1 MVVTNEIFYGF
12 VCHGHHFCF
21 MEDIDMINQKKRD
34 AIIKL
39 FKRVLIEDGINPVK
53 RDKLFKSGI
62 YLVDEAVNYLT
73 ANDSNTL
80 VSCYGNQYIDQI
92 NRSTLH
98 RSIKAVDIMDI
109 EELRLH
115 QALHYLSVFS
125 HQEDGSCFVSVP
137 VDKESTYLPNEY
149 VGLDKD
155 QDPIKFTII
164 YPITV
169 DELVE
174 KIKGLV
180 SGIALKQETIELL
193 MKIIPSYV
201 DRFSINDFKN
211 KEIKAYLID
220 AGYYTL
226 ATATDLIRYI
236 YYKKTGRTLFISTN
250 EMKEVFNAYRFT
262 YNSSEI
268 LASFIENYGIEEIA
282 KTFNRYRDFWILLK
296 KDSKDNAKII
306 NKASKLAKTLNVPC
320 KPLPLDNILSP
331 FIMDQDVTKE
341 LKKVTVF
348 KKISLYNYILN
359 ELTPSEYKLY
369 NIRNGKI
376 FVKESGE
383 RRYPSVAARRLVLIA
398 NSIREDL
405 KDKVD
410 GKKFL
415 LSKYVQ
421 YAVPTS
427 EKNFVGNIPMCS
439 KINATDNFSFGIH
452 WFNLPNNRVDLD
464 LHAESKRLHIG
475 WNCDLRNNEA
485 VHTGDVINAPLPNG
499 GAEAVYFKDQFVD
512 DTVVVTINNYTSE
525 DNVTTNL
532 FFNWFTDNKVLNK
545 DSILDINSDTL
556 YIKDFVIEDDEMM
569 LGIIRSDEVG
579 KKDFIF
585 YSSRLGDRIVS
596 KYDNVMDGIASAI
609 NSTIDN
615 RLMLEDL
622 IGMCGGLI
630 TNNPEEADYNLNE
643 TALTKD
649 SFNFLF

>member
-1 MVVTNEIFYGF
+1 MV
-12 VCHGHHFCF
+12 
-21 MEDIDMINQKKRD
+21 NQNKRN
-34 AIIKL
+34 AIICL

-62 YLVDEAVNYLT
+62 YLVDEAANYLT

-80 VSCYGNQYIDQI
+80 VTQYGNQYIDQI

-98 RSIKAVDIMDI
+98 RSVKAVDIMDLD
-109 EELRLH
+109 ELRLH
-115 QALHYLSVFS
+115 QVLHYLSVFS
-125 HQEDGSCFVSVP
+125 HQEDGSCFGNIP

-149 VGLDKD
+149 VGLDDD

-193 MKIIPSYV
+193 MEIIPSYAN
-201 DRFSINDFKN
+201 RFSIDDFKN

-220 AGYYTL
+220 AGYYTPSN
-226 ATATDLIRYI
+226 AIDLIRYI
-236 YYKKTGRTLFISTN
+236 YYKKTGSTLLISSKYN
-250 EMKEVFNAYRFT
+250 KQDFNVNNYH
-262 YNSSEI
+262 YNSSEL
-268 LASFIENYGIEEIA
+268 LASFAENYGVETIA
-282 KTFNRYRDFWILLK
+282 RTFNRYRDFWIMLK
-296 KDSKDNAKII
+296 KDSKANAKII

-320 KPLPLDNILSP
+320 KQLPLDNIASP
-331 FIMDQDVTKE
+331 FVLDKDVIKE

-348 KKISLYNYILN
+348 KKISLYNYLLN

-376 FVKESGE
+376 FIKKSKETK
-383 RRYPSVAARRLVLIA
+383 YPSVIARRLVLIA

-405 KDKVD
+405 KDKVE

-427 EKNFVGNIPMCS
+427 EKNFIGNIPMCS
-439 KINATDNFSFGIH
+439 KISATDNFSFGIH

-464 LHAESKRLHIG
+464 LHVESKNIHVG
-475 WNCDLRNNEA
+475 WNCDLRNSA
-485 VHTGDVINAPLPNG
+485 ATHTGDVTNAPLPNG
-499 GAEAVYFKDQFVD
+499 GAEAVYFKDQFIN
-512 DTVVVTINNYTSE
+512 DTAVITINNYTSA

-532 FFNWFTDNKVLNK
+532 FFNWFNDDKVLNK
-545 DSILDINSDTL
+545 DSILGINSDTL

-569 LGIIRSDEVG
+569 LGFIRSDEEG

-596 KYDNVMDGIASAI
+596 KYDTVMDNIASAI
-609 NSTIDN
+609 NSTINN

-630 TNNPEEADYNLNE
+630 TEDPEEADYNLDE
-643 TALTKD
+643 TNLVKD

>member
-1 MVVTNEIFYGF
+1 
-12 VCHGHHFCF
+12 
-21 MEDIDMINQKKRD
+21 MINQKKRD
-34 AIIKL
+34 AIIRL
-39 FKRVLIEDGINPVK
+39 FKRILIEDGVNPVK

-80 VSCYGNQYIDQI
+80 VSYYGNQYIDQI

-98 RSIKAVDIMDI
+98 KSIKAVDIMDMD
-109 EELRLH
+109 ELRLH
-115 QALHYLSVFS
+115 QILHYLSVFS
-125 HQEDGSCFVSVP
+125 HQEDGSCFGNIP

-180 SGIALKQETIELL
+180 SGIALKQETISLL
-193 MKIIPSYV
+193 MDIIPSYI
-201 DRFSINDFKN
+201 DRFSIEDFKN

-220 AGYYTL
+220 AGYYTP
-226 ATATDLIRYI
+226 ATAIDLIRYI
-236 YYKKTGRTLFISTN
+236 YYKKTGNTLFIGSN
-250 EMKEVFNAYRFT
+250 EMKEVFNAYRFA

-268 LASFIENYGIEEIA
+268 LASFCEDRGIEEIA

-296 KDSKDNAKII
+296 KDGKANAKII
-306 NKASKLAKTLNVPC
+306 NKVSKLAKTLNIPC
-320 KPLPLDNILSP
+320 KQLPLDNILSP
-331 FIMDQDVTKE
+331 FVLDKDVIKE

-376 FVKESGE
+376 FVRESGE
-383 RRYPSVAARRLVLIA
+383 RRYPSIAARRLVLIA

-405 KDKVD
+405 KDKVA

-415 LSKYVQ
+415 LSKHIQ
-421 YAVPTS
+421 YAAPTS
-427 EKNFVGNIPMCS
+427 EKNFIGNIPMCS
-439 KINATDNFSFGIH
+439 KISATDNFSFGIH
-452 WFNLPNNRVDLD
+452 WFNQPNNRIDLD
-464 LHAESKRLHIG
+464 LHVESKRLHIG
-475 WNCDLRNNEA
+475 WSCDFRNEYA
-485 VHTGDVINAPLPNG
+485 VYTGDVTNAPLPNG
-499 GAEAVYFKDQFVD
+499 ASEAIFIKDKFED
-512 DTVVVTINNYTSE
+512 DTAVITINNYTSE

-532 FFNWFTDNKVLNK
+532 FFNWFTDSNVLDRETILSIES
-545 DSILDINSDTL
+545 DSL
-556 YIKDFVIEDDEMM
+556 YIKDVPLE
-569 LGIIRSDEVG
+569 SDEVMLGLIRANEEG

-585 YSSRLGDRIVS
+585 YNSRLGDSIVS
-596 KYDNVMDGIASAI
+596 TYNKKLEGIASAI

-622 IGMCGGLI
+622 IGMCDGFV
-630 TNNPEEADYNLNE
+630 TNNPEEADYNLDE

>member
-1 MVVTNEIFYGF
+1 
-12 VCHGHHFCF
+12 
-21 MEDIDMINQKKRD
+21 MINQKKRD

-62 YLVDEAVNYLT
+62 YLVDEAANYLT

-92 NRSTLH
+92 NKSTLH

-125 HQEDGSCFVSVP
+125 HQEDGSCFGSVP

-155 QDPIKFTII
+155 QEPIKFTIV

-169 DELVE
+169 DELIE

-193 MKIIPSYV
+193 MEIIPSYSN
-201 DRFSINDFKN
+201 RFSVDDFKN
-211 KEIKAYLID
+211 KEIKALLID
-220 AGYYTL
+220 AGYYTPSN
-226 ATATDLIRYI
+226 AIDLIRYI
-236 YYKKTGRTLFISTN
+236 YYKRTGSTLFVSSKQQKIMFDVT
-250 EMKEVFNAYRFT
+250 RFH
-262 YNSSEI
+262 YDSSEL
-268 LASFIENYGIEEIA
+268 LASFTENYGIEAIA
-282 KTFNRYRDFWILLK
+282 RTFNRYRDFWIMIK
-296 KDSKDNAKII
+296 KDSKSNARII
-306 NKASKLAKTLNVPC
+306 NKASKLAKTLNIPC

-331 FIMDQDVTKE
+331 FVADKNVIKE

-405 KDKVD
+405 KDKVE

-415 LSKYVQ
+415 LSKYIQ

-427 EKNFVGNIPMCS
+427 EKNFIGNIPMCS

-452 WFNLPNNRVDLD
+452 WFNQPNSRVDLD
-464 LHAESKRLHIG
+464 LHAESKHVHIG
-475 WNCDLRNNEA
+475 WNCDLRNSVA
-485 VHTGDVINAPLPNG
+485 THTGDVTNAPLPNG
-499 GAEAVYFKDQFVD
+499 GAEAVYFKDRFVD
-512 DTVVVTINNYTSE
+512 DIAVIAVNNFMST
-525 DNVTTNL
+525 DDVTTNL
-532 FFNWFTDNKVLNK
+532 FFNWFDHGNVLDRNT
-545 DSILDINSDTL
+545 ILDINSDSL
-556 YIKDFVIEDDEMM
+556 YIKDFIIEDDETM
-569 LGIIRSDEVG
+569 LGIIRSDETG

-596 KYDNVMDGIASAI
+596 KYDSVMDGIASAI

-630 TNNPEEADYNLNE
+630 TEDPEEADYNLNE

>member
-1 MVVTNEIFYGF
+1 
-12 VCHGHHFCF
+12 
-21 MEDIDMINQKKRD
+21 MINQKKRD
-34 AIIKL
+34 VIIRL
-39 FKRVLIEDGINPVK
+39 FKRILIEDGVNPVK

-62 YLVDEAVNYLT
+62 YLVDEAINYLT

-80 VSCYGNQYIDQI
+80 VSEYGNQYIDQI
-92 NRSTLH
+92 NKSTLH
-98 RSIKAVDIMDI
+98 GSIKAVDIMNL
-109 EELRLH
+109 EELKLH
-115 QALHYLSVFS
+115 QVLHYLSVFT
-125 HQEDGSCFVSVP
+125 HQEDGSCFGTIP

-149 VGLDKD
+149 LGLDKD

-193 MKIIPSYV
+193 MEIIPSYTN
-201 DRFSINDFKN
+201 RFSIDDFKN
-211 KEIKAYLID
+211 KEIKALLID
-220 AGYYTL
+220 AGYYTPS
-226 ATATDLIRYI
+226 TATDLIRYI
-236 YYKKTGRTLFISTN
+236 YYKRTGSTLFISSKQQKIMFDVT
-250 EMKEVFNAYRFT
+250 RFH
-262 YNSSEI
+262 YDSSEL
-268 LASFIENYGIEEIA
+268 LASFTENYGIETIA
-282 KTFNRYRDFWILLK
+282 RTFNRYRDFWILLK
-296 KDSKDNAKII
+296 KDSKANAKII

-331 FIMDQDVTKE
+331 FVMDQDVTKE

-383 RRYPSVAARRLVLIA
+383 RRYPSVAARRLVLIV

-405 KDKVD
+405 KDKVE

-427 EKNFVGNIPMCS
+427 EKNFIGNIPMCS

-452 WFNLPNNRVDLD
+452 WFNQPNSRVDLD

-485 VHTGDVINAPLPNG
+485 VHTGDVTNAPLPNG
-499 GAEAVYFKDQFVD
+499 GAEAVYFKDRFVD
-512 DTVVVTINNYTSE
+512 DIAVITVNNFMST
-525 DNVTTNL
+525 DDVIANL
-532 FFNWFTDNKVLNK
+532 FFNWFDHGNVLDRNT
-545 DSILDINSDTL
+545 ILDINSDSL
-556 YIKDFVIEDDEMM
+556 YIKDFVIEDDETM
-569 LGIIRSDEVG
+569 LGIIRSDETG

-596 KYDNVMDGIASAI
+596 KYDSVMDGIASAI

-630 TNNPEEADYNLNE
+630 TDNPEEADYNLNE
-643 TALTKD
+643 TNLAKD

>member
-1 MVVTNEIFYGF
+1 
-12 VCHGHHFCF
+12 
-21 MEDIDMINQKKRD
+21 MINQKKRD
-34 AIIKL
+34 AIIRL
-39 FKRVLIEDGINPVK
+39 FKRVLIEDNINPVK

-62 YLVDEAVNYLT
+62 YLVDEAANYLT

-80 VSCYGNQYIDQI
+80 VSCYGNQYIDHI

-98 RSIKAVDIMDI
+98 RSVKAIDIMDLD
-109 EELRLH
+109 ELRLH

-125 HQEDGSCFVSVP
+125 HQEDGSCFGNIP

-149 VGLDKD
+149 VSLDKD
-155 QDPIKFTII
+155 QDPVKFTII

-180 SGIALKQETIELL
+180 SGIALKQETIDLL
-193 MKIIPSYV
+193 MDIIPSYV
-201 DRFSINDFKN
+201 DKFSIEDFKN

-220 AGYYTL
+220 AGYYTP
-226 ATATDLIRYI
+226 ANATDLIRYI
-236 YYKKTGRTLFISTN
+236 YYKKTGNTLFISSDR
-250 EMKEVFNAYRFT
+250 MKQEFSFYSRA

-268 LASFIENYGIEEIA
+268 LSSFCEDHGVEEIA

-296 KDSKDNAKII
+296 KDSKANAKII

-320 KPLPLDNILSP
+320 KQLPLDNIASP
-331 FIMDQDVTKE
+331 FVLDKDVIKE

-348 KKISLYNYILN
+348 KKISLYNYLLN

-376 FVKESGE
+376 FVKESKE
-383 RRYPSVAARRLVLIA
+383 TQYPSVIARRLILIA

-405 KDKVD
+405 KDKVE

-427 EKNFVGNIPMCS
+427 EKNFIGNIPMCS
-439 KINATDNFSFGIH
+439 KIHATDNFSFGIH
-452 WFNLPNNRVDLD
+452 WFNLPEERVDLD
-464 LHAESKRLHIG
+464 LHAESKKTHIG
-475 WNCDLRNNEA
+475 WNCDLKNSVA
-485 VHTGDVINAPLPNG
+485 AHTGDVTNAPLPNG
-499 GAEAVYFKDQFVD
+499 AAEAIYFKDQFVD
-512 DTVVVTINNYTSE
+512 DTAVITINNYTSE
-525 DNVTTNL
+525 DGVTTNL
-532 FFNWFTDNKVLNK
+532 FFNWFTDDKVLNK

-556 YIKDFVIEDDEMM
+556 YIKDFAIEDDEMM
-569 LGIIRSDEVG
+569 LGFIRSNEEG

-585 YSSRLGDRIVS
+585 YSSRLGDNIVS
-596 KYDNVMDGIASAI
+596 RYDKKMENIASAI

-622 IGMCGGLI
+622 ISMCGGFI
-630 TNNPEEADYNLNE
+630 TDDSEEADYNLDE
-643 TALTKD
+643 TNLVKD

>member
-1 MVVTNEIFYGF
+1 
-12 VCHGHHFCF
+12 
-21 MEDIDMINQKKRD
+21 MINQKKRD

-39 FKRVLIEDGINPVK
+39 FKRILIEDGINPVK
-53 RDKLFKSGI
+53 RGKLFKSGV
-62 YLVDEAVNYLT
+62 YVVDEAADYLT

-80 VSCYGNQYIDQI
+80 VSQYGNQYIDQI
-92 NRSTLH
+92 NKSTLH
-98 RSIKAVDIMDI
+98 RSIKAVDLMDLD
-109 EELRLH
+109 ELKLH
-115 QALHYLSVFS
+115 QALHYLSVFT
-125 HQEDGSCFVSVP
+125 HQEDGSCFGTIP

-149 VGLDKD
+149 LGLDKD
-155 QDPIKFTII
+155 QDPVNFTIV

-193 MKIIPSYV
+193 MEIIPSYTN
-201 DRFSINDFKN
+201 RFSIDDFKN

-220 AGYYTL
+220 AGYYTPSN
-226 ATATDLIRYI
+226 AIDLIRYI
-236 YYKKTGRTLFISTN
+236 YYKKTGSTLLISSKYN
-250 EMKEVFNAYRFT
+250 KQDFNINSYR
-262 YNSSEI
+262 YNSSEL
-268 LASFIENYGIEEIA
+268 LASFAENYGVETIA
-282 KTFNRYRDFWILLK
+282 RTFNRYRDFWIMLK
-296 KDSKDNAKII
+296 KDSKANAKII

-320 KPLPLDNILSP
+320 KQLPLDNIASP
-331 FIMDQDVTKE
+331 FVLDKDVIKE

-348 KKISLYNYILN
+348 KKISLYNYLLN

-376 FVKESGE
+376 FVKESKE
-383 RRYPSVAARRLVLIA
+383 TKYPSVIARRLVLIA

-405 KDKVD
+405 KDKVE

-415 LSKYVQ
+415 LSKYIQ

-427 EKNFVGNIPMCS
+427 EKNFIGNIPMCS

-452 WFNLPNNRVDLD
+452 WFNLPNHRVDLD
-464 LHAESKRLHIG
+464 LHAESKKVHIG
-475 WNCDLRNNEA
+475 WNCDLRNSVA
-485 VHTGDVINAPLPNG
+485 THTGDVTNAPLPNG
-499 GAEAVYFKDQFVD
+499 GAEAIYFKDEFTD
-512 DTVVVTINNYTSE
+512 DIAVVTINNYTSA
-525 DNVTTNL
+525 DDVTTNL
-532 FFNWFTDNKVLNK
+532 FFNWFNDDKVLNK

-569 LGIIRSDEVG
+569 LGFIRSDEEG

-596 KYDNVMDGIASAI
+596 KYDNVMDNIASAI

-630 TNNPEEADYNLNE
+630 TDNPEEADYNLDE
-643 TALTKD
+643 TNLVKD

>member
-1 MVVTNEIFYGF
+1 
-12 VCHGHHFCF
+12 
-21 MEDIDMINQKKRD
+21 MINQKKRNT
-34 AIIKL
+34 IIRL
-39 FKRVLIEDGINPVK
+39 FKRVLIEDGINSVK

-62 YLVDEAVNYLT
+62 YLVDEAANYLT

-98 RSIKAVDIMDI
+98 RSIKAVDIMDLD
-109 EELRLH
+109 EMRLH

-125 HQEDGSCFVSVP
+125 HQEDGSCFSSIP
-137 VDKESTYLPNEY
+137 IDKESTYLPNEY
-149 VGLDKD
+149 LGLDND

-174 KIKGLV
+174 KIKCLV

-193 MKIIPSYV
+193 MEIIPSYTN
-201 DRFSINDFKN
+201 RFSIDDFKN

-220 AGYYTL
+220 AGYYTPSN
-226 ATATDLIRYI
+226 AIDLIRYI
-236 YYKKTGRTLFISTN
+236 YYKKTGSTLLISSKYN
-250 EMKEVFNAYRFT
+250 KQDFNVNRYH
-262 YNSSEI
+262 YNSSEL
-268 LASFIENYGIEEIA
+268 LASFAENYGVETIA
-282 KTFNRYRDFWILLK
+282 RTFNRYRDFWILLK
-296 KDSKDNAKII
+296 KDSRTNAKII
-306 NKASKLAKTLNVPC
+306 NKASKLAKTLNIPC
-320 KPLPLDNILSP
+320 KQLPLDNIASP
-331 FIMDQDVTKE
+331 FVLDKDVIKE

-348 KKISLYNYILN
+348 KKISLYNYLLN

-376 FVKESGE
+376 FVKESKE
-383 RRYPSVAARRLVLIA
+383 TKYPSVIARRLILIA

-405 KDKVD
+405 KDKVE

-427 EKNFVGNIPMCS
+427 EKNFIGNIPMCS
-439 KINATDNFSFGIH
+439 KISATDNFSFGIH

-464 LHAESKRLHIG
+464 LHAESKNIHIG
-475 WNCDLRNNEA
+475 WNCDLRNSVA
-485 VHTGDVINAPLPNG
+485 THTGDVTNAPLPNG
-499 GAEAVYFKDQFVD
+499 GAEAVYFKDQFIN
-512 DTVVVTINNYTSE
+512 DTAVITINNYTSA

-532 FFNWFTDNKVLNK
+532 FFNWFNDDKVLNK

-569 LGIIRSDEVG
+569 LGFIRANEEG

-585 YSSRLGDRIVS
+585 YSSRLGDRIVF
-596 KYDNVMDGIASAI
+596 KYDTVMDNIASAI

-630 TNNPEEADYNLNE
+630 TDSPEEADYNLDE
-643 TALTKD
+643 TNLVKD

>member
-1 MVVTNEIFYGF
+1 
-12 VCHGHHFCF
+12 
-21 MEDIDMINQKKRD
+21 MINQNKRN
-34 AIIKL
+34 AIIRL

-92 NRSTLH
+92 NKSTLH
-98 RSIKAVDIMDI
+98 RSIKAVDIMDLD
-109 EELRLH
+109 ELRLH
-115 QALHYLSVFS
+115 QVLHYLSIFS
-125 HQEDGSCFVSVP
+125 HQEDGSCFGNIP

-149 VGLDKD
+149 VGLDND
-155 QDPIKFTII
+155 QDPIKFTIV

-174 KIKGLV
+174 KVKGLV
-180 SGIALKQETIELL
+180 FGIALKQETIELL
-193 MKIIPSYV
+193 MEIIPSYTN
-201 DRFSINDFKN
+201 RFSIDDFKN
-211 KEIKAYLID
+211 KEIKSYLID
-220 AGYYTL
+220 AGYYTPSN
-226 ATATDLIRYI
+226 AIDLIRYI
-236 YYKKTGRTLFISTN
+236 YYKKTGSTLLISSKYN
-250 EMKEVFNAYRFT
+250 KQDFNVNSYR
-262 YNSSEI
+262 YNSSEL
-268 LASFIENYGIEEIA
+268 LASFAENYGVETIA
-282 KTFNRYRDFWILLK
+282 RTFNRYRDFWIMLK
-296 KDSKDNAKII
+296 KDSKANAKII

-320 KPLPLDNILSP
+320 KQLPLDNIASP
-331 FIMDQDVTKE
+331 FVLDKDAIKE

-348 KKISLYNYILN
+348 KKISLYNYLLN

-376 FVKESGE
+376 FVKESKE
-383 RRYPSVAARRLVLIA
+383 TKYPSVVARRLVLIA
-398 NSIREDL
+398 NSIREEL
-405 KDKVD
+405 KDKVE

-427 EKNFVGNIPMCS
+427 EKNFIGNIPICS
-439 KINATDNFSFGIH
+439 KISATDNFSFGIH

-464 LHAESKRLHIG
+464 LHAESKNIHIG
-475 WNCDLRNNEA
+475 WNCDLRNSA
-485 VHTGDVINAPLPNG
+485 ATHTGDVTNAPLPNG

-512 DTVVVTINNYTSE
+512 DTAVITINNYTSA
-525 DNVTTNL
+525 DNITTNL
-532 FFNWFTDNKVLNK
+532 FFNWFNDDKVLNK

-556 YIKDFVIEDDEMM
+556 YIKDFVIKDDEMM
-569 LGIIRSDEVG
+569 LGFVRSDEEG

-596 KYDNVMDGIASAI
+596 KYGTVMDNIASAI

-630 TNNPEEADYNLNE
+630 TDNPEEADYNLDE
-643 TALTKD
+643 TNLVKD

>member
-1 MVVTNEIFYGF
+1 
-12 VCHGHHFCF
+12 
-21 MEDIDMINQKKRD
+21 MINQNKRN
-34 AIIKL
+34 AIIRL

-53 RDKLFKSGI
+53 RDKLFKSDI
-62 YLVDEAVNYLT
+62 YLVNEAANYLT

-80 VSCYGNQYIDQI
+80 VSYYGNQYIDQI

-98 RSIKAVDIMDI
+98 RSIKIVDIMDLD
-109 EELRLH
+109 ELRLH
-115 QALHYLSVFS
+115 QVLHYLSVFS
-125 HQEDGSCFVSVP
+125 HQEDGSCFGNIP

-149 VGLDKD
+149 LGLNND

-174 KIKGLV
+174 KIKDLV

-193 MKIIPSYV
+193 MEIIPSYTN
-201 DRFSINDFKN
+201 RFSIDDFKN

-220 AGYYTL
+220 AGYYTPSN
-226 ATATDLIRYI
+226 AIDLIRYI
-236 YYKKTGRTLFISTN
+236 YYKKTGSTILISSKYN
-250 EMKEVFNAYRFT
+250 KQDFNVNSYR
-262 YNSSEI
+262 YNSSEL
-268 LASFIENYGIEEIA
+268 LASFTENYGVETIA
-282 KTFNRYRDFWILLK
+282 RTFNRYRDFWIMLK
-296 KDSKDNAKII
+296 KDSKTNAKII

-320 KPLPLDNILSP
+320 KQLPLDNIASP
-331 FIMDQDVTKE
+331 FVLDKDVIKE

-348 KKISLYNYILN
+348 KKISLYNYLLN

-376 FVKESGE
+376 FVKESKE
-383 RRYPSVAARRLVLIA
+383 TKYPSVIARRLVLIA

-405 KDKVD
+405 KDKVE

-427 EKNFVGNIPMCS
+427 EKNFIGNIPVCS
-439 KINATDNFSFGIH
+439 KISTTDNFSFGIH

-464 LHAESKRLHIG
+464 LHAESKNIHIG
-475 WNCDLRNNEA
+475 WNCDLRNSVA
-485 VHTGDVINAPLPNG
+485 THTGDVTNAPLPNG

-512 DTVVVTINNYTSE
+512 DTAVITINNYTSA

-532 FFNWFTDNKVLNK
+532 FFNWFNDDKVLNK

-569 LGIIRSDEVG
+569 LGFVRSDETG

-596 KYDNVMDGIASAI
+596 KYDTVMDNIASAI

-630 TNNPEEADYNLNE
+630 TDNSEEADYNLDE
-643 TALTKD
+643 TNLVKN

>member
-1 MVVTNEIFYGF
+1 
-12 VCHGHHFCF
+12 
-21 MEDIDMINQKKRD
+21 MINQKKRD

-39 FKRVLIEDGINPVK
+39 FKRILIEDGINPVK
-53 RDKLFKSGI
+53 RGKLFKSGV
-62 YLVDEAVNYLT
+62 YVVDEAADYLT

-80 VSCYGNQYIDQI
+80 VSYYGNQYIDQI

-98 RSIKAVDIMDI
+98 RSIKAVDIMDLD
-109 EELRLH
+109 ELRLH
-115 QALHYLSVFS
+115 QVLHYLSIFS
-125 HQEDGSCFVSVP
+125 HQEDGSCFGNIP

-149 VGLDKD
+149 VGLDND
-155 QDPIKFTII
+155 QDPIKFTIV

-174 KIKGLV
+174 KVKGLV

-193 MKIIPSYV
+193 MEIIPSYTN
-201 DRFSINDFKN
+201 RFSIDDFKN
-211 KEIKAYLID
+211 KEIKSYLID
-220 AGYYTL
+220 AGYYTPSN
-226 ATATDLIRYI
+226 AIDLIRYI
-236 YYKKTGRTLFISTN
+236 YYKKTGNTLLISSKYN
-250 EMKEVFNAYRFT
+250 KQDFNVNSYR
-262 YNSSEI
+262 YNSSEL
-268 LASFIENYGIEEIA
+268 LASFAENYGVETIA
-282 KTFNRYRDFWILLK
+282 RTFNRYRDFWIMLK
-296 KDSKDNAKII
+296 KDSKANAKII

-320 KPLPLDNILSP
+320 KQLPLDNIASP
-331 FIMDQDVTKE
+331 FVLDKDVIKE

-348 KKISLYNYILN
+348 KKISLYNYLLN

-376 FVKESGE
+376 FVKESKE
-383 RRYPSVAARRLVLIA
+383 TKYPSVVARRLVLIA

-405 KDKVD
+405 KDKVE

-427 EKNFVGNIPMCS
+427 EKNFIGNIPICS
-439 KINATDNFSFGIH
+439 KISATDNFSFGIH

-464 LHAESKRLHIG
+464 LHAESKNIHIG
-475 WNCDLRNNEA
+475 WNCDLRNSA
-485 VHTGDVINAPLPNG
+485 AAHTGDVTNAPLPNG

-512 DTVVVTINNYTSE
+512 DTAVITINNYTSA
-525 DNVTTNL
+525 DNITTNL
-532 FFNWFTDNKVLNK
+532 FFNWFNDDKALNK

-569 LGIIRSDEVG
+569 LGFVRSDEEG

-596 KYDNVMDGIASAI
+596 KYDTVMDNIASAI

-630 TNNPEEADYNLNE
+630 TDNPEEADYNLDE
-643 TALTKD
+643 TNLVKD

>member
-1 MVVTNEIFYGF
+1 
-12 VCHGHHFCF
+12 
-21 MEDIDMINQKKRD
+21 MINQNKRN

-39 FKRVLIEDGINPVK
+39 FKRILIEDGINPVK
-53 RDKLFKSGI
+53 RGKLFKSGV
-62 YLVDEAVNYLT
+62 YVVDEAADYLT

-98 RSIKAVDIMDI
+98 RSVKAVDIMDLD
-109 EELRLH
+109 ELRLH
-115 QALHYLSVFS
+115 QILHYLSVFS
-125 HQEDGSCFVSVP
+125 HQEDGSSFGNIP

-149 VGLDKD
+149 VGLDND

-174 KIKGLV
+174 KVKGLV
-180 SGIALKQETIELL
+180 SGIALKQETINLL
-193 MKIIPSYV
+193 MEIIPSYV
-201 DRFSINDFKN
+201 DRFTIEDFKN

-220 AGYYTL
+220 AGYYTPNN
-226 ATATDLIRYI
+226 AVELIRYI
-236 YYKKTGRTLFISTN
+236 YYKKTGNTLFISN
-250 EMKEVFNAYRFT
+250 DRMKQEFSFHSTLT
-262 YNSSEI
+262 YDSYDI
-268 LASFIENYGIEEIA
+268 LYNFVKEHGIEEIA

-296 KDSKDNAKII
+296 KDSRTNAKII

-320 KPLPLDNILSP
+320 KQLPLDNIASP
-331 FIMDQDVTKE
+331 FVLDKDVIKE

-348 KKISLYNYILN
+348 KKISLYNYLLN

-376 FVKESGE
+376 FVKESKE
-383 RRYPSVAARRLVLIA
+383 TKYPSVIARRLVLIA

-405 KDKVD
+405 KDKVE

-427 EKNFVGNIPMCS
+427 EKNFIGNIPMCS
-439 KINATDNFSFGIH
+439 KISATDNFSFGIH

-464 LHAESKRLHIG
+464 LHAESKNIHIG
-475 WNCDLRNNEA
+475 WNCDLRNSVA
-485 VHTGDVINAPLPNG
+485 THTGDVTNAPLPNG
-499 GAEAVYFKDQFVD
+499 GAEAIYFKDQFVND
-512 DTVVVTINNYTSE
+512 IAVITINNYTSA

-532 FFNWFTDNKVLNK
+532 FFNWFNDDKVLNK
-545 DSILDINSDTL
+545 ESILDINSNTL

-569 LGIIRSDEVG
+569 LGFVRSDETG

-585 YSSRLGDRIVS
+585 YSSRLGDRSVS
-596 KYDNVMDGIASAI
+596 KYDTVMDNIASAI

-630 TNNPEEADYNLNE
+630 TDNSEEADYNLDE
-643 TALTKD
+643 TSLVKD

>member
-1 MVVTNEIFYGF
+1 
-12 VCHGHHFCF
+12 
-21 MEDIDMINQKKRD
+21 MINQNKRN
-34 AIIKL
+34 AIIRL

-62 YLVDEAVNYLT
+62 YLVDEAANYLT

-80 VSCYGNQYIDQI
+80 VTQYGNQYIDQI

-98 RSIKAVDIMDI
+98 RSVKAVDIMDLD
-109 EELRLH
+109 ELRLH
-115 QALHYLSVFS
+115 QVLHYLSVFS
-125 HQEDGSCFVSVP
+125 HQEDGSCFGNIP
-137 VDKESTYLPNEY
+137 VDKEFTYLPNEY
-149 VGLDKD
+149 VGLDND
-155 QDPIKFTII
+155 QDPIKFTIV

-174 KIKGLV
+174 KVKGLV
-180 SGIALKQETIELL
+180 SGIALKQETINLL
-193 MKIIPSYV
+193 MEIIPSYTN
-201 DRFSINDFKN
+201 RFTIEDFKN

-236 YYKKTGRTLFISTN
+236 YYKKTGNTLFISS
-250 EMKEVFNAYRFT
+250 EEAKEVFNAYKFA

-268 LASFIENYGIEEIA
+268 LASFIEDHGIEEIA

-296 KDSKDNAKII
+296 KDSRANAKII
-306 NKASKLAKTLNVPC
+306 NKASKLAKTLNIPC
-320 KPLPLDNILSP
+320 KQLPLDNIASP
-331 FIMDQDVTKE
+331 FVLDKDVIKE

-348 KKISLYNYILN
+348 KKISLYNYLLN

-376 FVKESGE
+376 FVKESKE
-383 RRYPSVAARRLVLIA
+383 TKYPSVIARRLILIA

-405 KDKVD
+405 KDKVE

-427 EKNFVGNIPMCS
+427 EKNFIGNIPMCS
-439 KINATDNFSFGIH
+439 KISATDNFSFGIH
-452 WFNLPNNRVDLD
+452 WFNLPNDRVDLD
-464 LHAESKRLHIG
+464 LHAESKKVHIG
-475 WNCDLRNNEA
+475 WNCDLRNSA
-485 VHTGDVINAPLPNG
+485 ATHTGDVTNAPLPNG
-499 GAEAVYFKDQFVD
+499 GAEAIYFKDQFID
-512 DTVVVTINNYTSE
+512 DTAVITINNYTSE

-532 FFNWFTDNKVLNK
+532 FFNWFTDDKVLNK

-569 LGIIRSDEVG
+569 LGFVRANEEG

-622 IGMCGGLI
+622 ISMCGGLI
-630 TNNPEEADYNLNE
+630 TEDPEEADYNLNE
-643 TALTKD
+643 TNLVKD

>member
-1 MVVTNEIFYGF
+1 
-12 VCHGHHFCF
+12 
-21 MEDIDMINQKKRD
+21 MINQNKRN
-34 AIIKL
+34 AIIRL

-53 RDKLFKSGI
+53 RDKLFKSSI
-62 YLVDEAVNYLT
+62 YLVDEAANYLT

-98 RSIKAVDIMDI
+98 RSIKAVDIMDLD
-109 EELRLH
+109 ELRLH
-115 QALHYLSVFS
+115 QVLHYLSVFS
-125 HQEDGSCFVSVP
+125 HQEDGSCFGNIP
-137 VDKESTYLPNEY
+137 IDKESTYLPNEY
-149 VGLDKD
+149 LGLDND
-155 QDPIKFTII
+155 QDPIKFTIV

-169 DELVE
+169 DELIE

-193 MKIIPSYV
+193 MEIIPSYTN
-201 DRFSINDFKN
+201 RFSIDDFKN

-220 AGYYTL
+220 AGYYTPSN
-226 ATATDLIRYI
+226 AIDLIRYI
-236 YYKKTGRTLFISTN
+236 YYKKTGSTLLISSKYN
-250 EMKEVFNAYRFT
+250 KQDFNVNSYH
-262 YNSSEI
+262 YNSSEL
-268 LASFIENYGIEEIA
+268 LASFAENYGVETIA
-282 KTFNRYRDFWILLK
+282 RMFNRYRDFWILLK
-296 KDSKDNAKII
+296 KDSRTNAKII
-306 NKASKLAKTLNVPC
+306 NKASKLAKTLNIPC
-320 KPLPLDNILSP
+320 KQLPLDNIASP
-331 FIMDQDVTKE
+331 FVLDKDVIKE

-348 KKISLYNYILN
+348 KKISLYNYLLN

-376 FVKESGE
+376 FVKESKE
-383 RRYPSVAARRLVLIA
+383 TKYPSVIARRLVLIA

-405 KDKVD
+405 KDKVE

-427 EKNFVGNIPMCS
+427 EKNFIGNIPMCS

-464 LHAESKRLHIG
+464 LHAESKNIHVG
-475 WNCDLRNNEA
+475 WNCDLRNSA
-485 VHTGDVINAPLPNG
+485 ATHTGDVINAPLPNG
-499 GAEAVYFKDQFVD
+499 GAEAVYFKDQFIN
-512 DTVVVTINNYTSE
+512 DTAVITINNYTSA

-532 FFNWFTDNKVLNK
+532 FFNWFNDDKVLNK

-569 LGIIRSDEVG
+569 LGFIRSDEEG

-596 KYDNVMDGIASAI
+596 KYDTVMDNIASAI

-630 TNNPEEADYNLNE
+630 TDNPEKADYNLDE
-643 TALTKD
+643 TNLVKD

>member
-1 MVVTNEIFYGF
+1 
-12 VCHGHHFCF
+12 
-21 MEDIDMINQKKRD
+21 MINQKKRN
-34 AIIKL
+34 AIIRL

-80 VSCYGNQYIDQI
+80 VICYGNQYIDQI

-98 RSIKAVDIMDI
+98 KSVKAVDIMDLD
-109 EELRLH
+109 ELRLH

-125 HQEDGSCFVSVP
+125 HQEDGSCFGNIP

-149 VGLDKD
+149 AGLDKD

-180 SGIALKQETIELL
+180 SGIALKQETIDLL
-193 MKIIPSYV
+193 MDIIPSYI
-201 DRFSINDFKN
+201 DRFSIEDFKN

-220 AGYYTL
+220 AGYYTP
-226 ATATDLIRYI
+226 ANAVDLIRYI
-236 YYKKTGRTLFISTN
+236 YYKKTGNTLFISSDR
-250 EMKEVFNAYRFT
+250 MKQEFSFYSRA

-268 LASFIENYGIEEIA
+268 LANFCEDKGIEEIS

-296 KDSKDNAKII
+296 KDSKANAKII

-320 KPLPLDNILSP
+320 KQLPLDNIASP
-331 FIMDQDVTKE
+331 FVLDKDVIKE

-348 KKISLYNYILN
+348 KKISLYNYLLN

-376 FVKESGE
+376 FVKESKE
-383 RRYPSVAARRLVLIA
+383 TKYPSAIARRLILIA
-398 NSIREDL
+398 NSIKEDL
-405 KDKVD
+405 KDKVE

-427 EKNFVGNIPMCS
+427 EKNFIGNIPMCS
-439 KINATDNFSFGIH
+439 KIRATDNFSFGIH
-452 WFNLPNNRVDLD
+452 WFNLPNYRVDLD
-464 LHAESKRLHIG
+464 LHAESKKVHIG
-475 WNCDLRNNEA
+475 WNCDLRNSVA
-485 VHTGDVINAPLPNG
+485 THTGDVTNAPLPNG
-499 GAEAVYFKDQFVD
+499 GAEAIYFKDEFVD
-512 DTVVVTINNYTSE
+512 DIAVITINNYTSA
-525 DNVTTNL
+525 DDVTTNL
-532 FFNWFTDNKVLNK
+532 FFNWFNDDKVLNK
-545 DSILDINSDTL
+545 DSILDINSNTL
-556 YIKDFVIEDDEMM
+556 YIKDFIIEDDEMM
-569 LGIIRSDEVG
+569 LGFIRSDEEG

-585 YSSRLGDRIVS
+585 YSSRLGDSIVS
-596 KYDNVMDGIASAI
+596 RHDKKMENIASAI

-630 TNNPEEADYNLNE
+630 TDNPEEADYNLDE
-643 TALTKD
+643 TNLVKD

>member
-1 MVVTNEIFYGF
+1 
-12 VCHGHHFCF
+12 
-21 MEDIDMINQKKRD
+21 MINQKKRN
-34 AIIKL
+34 AIIRL

-80 VSCYGNQYIDQI
+80 VICYGNQYIDQI

-98 RSIKAVDIMDI
+98 RSVKAVDIMDLD
-109 EELRLH
+109 ELRLH

-125 HQEDGSCFVSVP
+125 HQEDGSCFGNIP

-155 QDPIKFTII
+155 QDPIKFTIV

-180 SGIALKQETIELL
+180 SGIALKQETIDLL
-193 MKIIPSYV
+193 MDIIPSYV
-201 DRFSINDFKN
+201 DRFSIEDFKN

-220 AGYYTL
+220 AGYYTP
-226 ATATDLIRYI
+226 ANAIDLIRYI
-236 YYKKTGRTLFISTN
+236 YYKKTGETLFISSDR
-250 EMKEVFNAYRFT
+250 MKQEFSFYSRAY
-262 YNSSEI
+262 NGSEI
-268 LASFIENYGIEEIA
+268 LANFCEDKGIEEIA

-296 KDSKDNAKII
+296 KDSKANAKII

-320 KPLPLDNILSP
+320 KQLPLDNIASP
-331 FIMDQDVTKE
+331 FVLDKDVIKE

-348 KKISLYNYILN
+348 KKISLYNYLLN

-376 FVKESGE
+376 FVKESKE
-383 RRYPSVAARRLVLIA
+383 TKYPSAIARRLILIA
-398 NSIREDL
+398 NSIKEDL

-415 LSKYVQ
+415 LSKHVQ

-427 EKNFVGNIPMCS
+427 EKNFIGNIPMCS
-439 KINATDNFSFGIH
+439 KIHATDNFSFGIH
-452 WFNLPNNRVDLD
+452 WFNLPNSRVDLD
-464 LHAESKRLHIG
+464 LHAESKNIHIG
-475 WNCDLRNNEA
+475 WNCDLKNYVA
-485 VHTGDVINAPLPNG
+485 AHTGDVTNAPLPNG
-499 GAEAVYFKDQFVD
+499 GAEAVYFKDQFID
-512 DTVVVTINNYTSE
+512 DTAVITINNYTSE
-525 DNVTTNL
+525 DGVTTNL
-532 FFNWFTDNKVLNK
+532 FFNWFTDDKVLNK
-545 DSILDINSDTL
+545 ESILDINSNTL
-556 YIKDFVIEDDEMM
+556 YIKDFVAEDDEMM
-569 LGIIRSDEVG
+569 LGFVRSNAEG

-585 YSSRLGDRIVS
+585 YSSRLGDSIVS
-596 KYDNVMDGIASAI
+596 RYDKKMENIASAI

-630 TNNPEEADYNLNE
+630 TEDPEEADYNLNE
-643 TALTKD
+643 TNLVKD

>member
-1 MVVTNEIFYGF
+1 
-12 VCHGHHFCF
+12 
-21 MEDIDMINQKKRD
+21 MINQNKRN
-34 AIIKL
+34 AVIHL
-39 FKRVLIEDGINPVK
+39 FKRVLIEDGINSVK

-62 YLVDEAVNYLT
+62 YLVDEAANYLT

-80 VSCYGNQYIDQI
+80 VSCYGNQYINQI
-92 NRSTLH
+92 NGSTLH
-98 RSIKAVDIMDI
+98 RSIKAVDIMDLD
-109 EELRLH
+109 ELRLH
-115 QALHYLSVFS
+115 QVLHYLSVFS
-125 HQEDGSCFVSVP
+125 HQEDGSCFGNIP

-149 VGLDKD
+149 VGLDND
-155 QDPIKFTII
+155 QDPIKFTIV

-174 KIKGLV
+174 KVKGLV
-180 SGIALKQETIELL
+180 SGIALKQETINLL
-193 MKIIPSYV
+193 MEIIPSYV
-201 DRFSINDFKN
+201 DRFAIEDFKN

-220 AGYYTL
+220 AGYYTPSN
-226 ATATDLIRYI
+226 AIDLIRYI
-236 YYKKTGRTLFISTN
+236 YYKKTGSTLLISSKYN
-250 EMKEVFNAYRFT
+250 KQDFNVNSYR
-262 YNSSEI
+262 YNSSEL
-268 LASFIENYGIEEIA
+268 LASFAENYGVEIIA
-282 KTFNRYRDFWILLK
+282 RTFNRYRDFWIMLK
-296 KDSKDNAKII
+296 KDSKANAKII
-306 NKASKLAKTLNVPC
+306 NKASKLAKTLNIPC
-320 KPLPLDNILSP
+320 KQLPLDNIASP
-331 FIMDQDVTKE
+331 FVLDKDVIKE

-348 KKISLYNYILN
+348 KKISLYNYLLN

-376 FVKESGE
+376 FVKESKE
-383 RRYPSVAARRLVLIA
+383 TRYPSVIARRLVLIA

-405 KDKVD
+405 KDKVE

-427 EKNFVGNIPMCS
+427 EKNFIGNIPMCS
-439 KINATDNFSFGIH
+439 KISATDNFSFGIH

-464 LHAESKRLHIG
+464 LHAESKNIHVG
-475 WNCDLRNNEA
+475 WNCDLRNSVA
-485 VHTGDVINAPLPNG
+485 THTGDVTNAPLPNG
-499 GAEAVYFKDQFVD
+499 GAEAVYFKDEFAD
-512 DTVVVTINNYTSE
+512 DTAVITINNFTSA
-525 DNVTTNL
+525 DNVTVNL
-532 FFNWFTDNKVLNK
+532 FFNWFNDDKLLNK

-569 LGIIRSDEVG
+569 LGFVRSDETG

-596 KYDNVMDGIASAI
+596 KYDTVMDNIVSAI

-630 TNNPEEADYNLNE
+630 TEDSEEADYNLNE
-643 TALTKD
+643 TNLVKD

>member
-1 MVVTNEIFYGF
+1 
-12 VCHGHHFCF
+12 
-21 MEDIDMINQKKRD
+21 MINQNKRN
-34 AIIKL
+34 AIIRL

-62 YLVDEAVNYLT
+62 YLVDEAANYLT

-98 RSIKAVDIMDI
+98 RSIKAVDIMDLD
-109 EELRLH
+109 ELRLH

-125 HQEDGSCFVSVP
+125 HQEDGSCFGNIP

-149 VGLDKD
+149 LGLDND

-174 KIKGLV
+174 KIKDLV

-193 MKIIPSYV
+193 TEIIPSYTN
-201 DRFSINDFKN
+201 RFSIDDFKN

-220 AGYYTL
+220 AGYYTPSNVI
-226 ATATDLIRYI
+226 DLIRYI
-236 YYKKTGRTLFISTN
+236 YYKKTGSTLLISSKYN
-250 EMKEVFNAYRFT
+250 KQDFNVNSYR
-262 YNSSEI
+262 YNSSEL
-268 LASFIENYGIEEIA
+268 LASFAENYGVETIA
-282 KTFNRYRDFWILLK
+282 RTFNRYRDFWIMLK
-296 KDSKDNAKII
+296 KDSKANAKII

-320 KPLPLDNILSP
+320 KQLPLDNIASP
-331 FIMDQDVTKE
+331 FVLDKDVIKE

-348 KKISLYNYILN
+348 KKISLYNYLLN

-376 FVKESGE
+376 FVKESKE
-383 RRYPSVAARRLVLIA
+383 TKYPSVIARRLVLIA

-405 KDKVD
+405 KDRVE

-427 EKNFVGNIPMCS
+427 EKNFIGNIPMCS
-439 KINATDNFSFGIH
+439 KISATDNFSFGIH

-464 LHAESKRLHIG
+464 LHAESKNIHIG
-475 WNCDLRNNEA
+475 WNCDLRNSA
-485 VHTGDVINAPLPNG
+485 AIHTGDVTNAPLPNG

-512 DTVVVTINNYTSE
+512 DTAVITINNYTSA
-525 DNVTTNL
+525 DNITTNL
-532 FFNWFTDNKVLNK
+532 FFNWFNDDKVLNK

-569 LGIIRSDEVG
+569 LGFVRSDETG

-585 YSSRLGDRIVS
+585 YSSRLGDRIIS
-596 KYDNVMDGIASAI
+596 KYDTVMDNIASAI

-630 TNNPEEADYNLNE
+630 TDNPEEADYNLRE
-643 TALTKD
+643 TNLVKD

>member
-1 MVVTNEIFYGF
+1 
-12 VCHGHHFCF
+12 
-21 MEDIDMINQKKRD
+21 MINQKKRD

-39 FKRVLIEDGINPVK
+39 FKRILIEDGINPVK
-53 RDKLFKSGI
+53 RGKLFKSGV
-62 YLVDEAVNYLT
+62 YVVDEAADYLT

-98 RSIKAVDIMDI
+98 RSIKAVDIMDLD
-109 EELRLH
+109 ELRLH
-115 QALHYLSVFS
+115 QVLHYLSVFS
-125 HQEDGSCFVSVP
+125 HQEDGSCFGNIP
-137 VDKESTYLPNEY
+137 IDKESTYLPNEY
-149 VGLDKD
+149 LGLDND

-174 KIKGLV
+174 KIKCLV

-193 MKIIPSYV
+193 MEIIPSYTN
-201 DRFSINDFKN
+201 RFSIDDFKN

-220 AGYYTL
+220 AGYYTPSN
-226 ATATDLIRYI
+226 AIDLIRYI
-236 YYKKTGRTLFISTN
+236 YYKKTGSTLLISS
-250 EMKEVFNAYRFT
+250 KYSKQDFNVNCYR
-262 YNSSEI
+262 YNSSEL
-268 LASFIENYGIEEIA
+268 LASFAENYGVETIPR
-282 KTFNRYRDFWILLK
+282 TFNRYRDFWIMLK
-296 KDSKDNAKII
+296 KDSKANAKII

-320 KPLPLDNILSP
+320 KQLPLDNIVSP
-331 FIMDQDVTKE
+331 FVLDKDIIKE
-341 LKKVTVF
+341 LKNVTLF
-348 KKISLYNYILN
+348 KKISLYNYLLN

-376 FVKESGE
+376 FVKESKE
-383 RRYPSVAARRLVLIA
+383 TKYPSVIARRLVLIA

-405 KDKVD
+405 KDKVE

-427 EKNFVGNIPMCS
+427 EKNFIGNIPMCS
-439 KINATDNFSFGIH
+439 KISATDNFSFGIH

-464 LHAESKRLHIG
+464 LHAESKKVHIG
-475 WNCDLRNNEA
+475 WNCDLRNSVA
-485 VHTGDVINAPLPNG
+485 THTGDVTNAPLPNG
-499 GAEAVYFKDQFVD
+499 GAEAIYFKDEFTD
-512 DTVVVTINNYTSE
+512 DIAVITINNYTSA

-532 FFNWFTDNKVLNK
+532 FFNWFNDDKVLNK

-569 LGIIRSDEVG
+569 LGFVRSDETG

-596 KYDNVMDGIASAI
+596 KYDTVMENIASAI

-622 IGMCGGLI
+622 ISMCGGLI
-630 TNNPEEADYNLNE
+630 IDNSEEADYNLDE
-643 TALTKD
+643 TNLVKD

>member
-1 MVVTNEIFYGF
+1 
-12 VCHGHHFCF
+12 
-21 MEDIDMINQKKRD
+21 MINQNKRN
-34 AIIKL
+34 AIIRL

-62 YLVDEAVNYLT
+62 YLVDEAANYLT
-73 ANDSNTL
+73 SNDSNTL

-98 RSIKAVDIMDI
+98 RSVKAVDIMDLD
-109 EELRLH
+109 EMRLH

-125 HQEDGSCFVSVP
+125 HQEDGSCFDSIP

-149 VGLDKD
+149 VGLDND
-155 QDPIKFTII
+155 QDPIKFTIV

-180 SGIALKQETIELL
+180 SGIALKQETIDLL
-193 MKIIPSYV
+193 MDIIPSYV
-201 DRFSINDFKN
+201 DRFSIEDFKN
-211 KEIKAYLID
+211 KEIKSYLID
-220 AGYYTL
+220 AGYYTPSN
-226 ATATDLIRYI
+226 AIDLIRYI
-236 YYKKTGRTLFISTN
+236 YYKKTGSTFLISSKYN
-250 EMKEVFNAYRFT
+250 KQDFNVNSYR
-262 YNSSEI
+262 YNSSEL
-268 LASFIENYGIEEIA
+268 LASFAENYGVETIA
-282 KTFNRYRDFWILLK
+282 RTFNRYRDFWIMLK
-296 KDSKDNAKII
+296 KDSKANAKII

-320 KPLPLDNILSP
+320 KQLPLDNIASP
-331 FIMDQDVTKE
+331 FVLDKDVIKE

-348 KKISLYNYILN
+348 KKISLYNYLLN

-376 FVKESGE
+376 FVKESKE
-383 RRYPSVAARRLVLIA
+383 TKYPSVVVRRLVLIA
-398 NSIREDL
+398 NSIREEL
-405 KDKVD
+405 KDKVE

-427 EKNFVGNIPMCS
+427 EKNFIGNIPICS
-439 KINATDNFSFGIH
+439 KISATDNFSFGIH

-464 LHAESKRLHIG
+464 LHAESKNIHIG
-475 WNCDLRNNEA
+475 WNCDLRNSVA
-485 VHTGDVINAPLPNG
+485 THTGDVTNAPLPNG
-499 GAEAVYFKDQFVD
+499 GAEAVYFKDQFVN
-512 DTVVVTINNYTSE
+512 DTAVITINNYTSA

-532 FFNWFTDNKVLNK
+532 FFNWFNDDKVLNK

-569 LGIIRSDEVG
+569 LGFVRSDETG

-596 KYDNVMDGIASAI
+596 KYDNVMDNAVSAI

-630 TNNPEEADYNLNE
+630 TEDPEEADYNLNE
-643 TALTKD
+643 TNLVKD

>member
-1 MVVTNEIFYGF
+1 
-12 VCHGHHFCF
+12 
-21 MEDIDMINQKKRD
+21 MINQKKRD

-39 FKRVLIEDGINPVK
+39 FKRILIEDGINPVK
-53 RDKLFKSGI
+53 RGKLFKSGV
-62 YLVDEAVNYLT
+62 YVVDEAADYLT

-80 VSCYGNQYIDQI
+80 VSQYGNQYIDQI
-92 NRSTLH
+92 NKSTLH
-98 RSIKAVDIMDI
+98 RSVKAVDLMDLD
-109 EELRLH
+109 ELRLH
-115 QALHYLSVFS
+115 QALHYLSVFT
-125 HQEDGSCFVSVP
+125 HQEDGSCFGAIP

-149 VGLDKD
+149 LGLDND

-169 DELVE
+169 DELIE

-180 SGIALKQETIELL
+180 SGIALKQETIDLL
-193 MKIIPSYV
+193 MEIIPSYV
-201 DRFSINDFKN
+201 NRFTIDDFKN

-220 AGYYTL
+220 AGYYTPSN
-226 ATATDLIRYI
+226 AIDLIRYI
-236 YYKKTGRTLFISTN
+236 YYKKTGSTLLISSKYN
-250 EMKEVFNAYRFT
+250 KQDFNVNGYC
-262 YNSSEI
+262 YNSSEL
-268 LASFIENYGIEEIA
+268 LASFAENYGVEIIA
-282 KTFNRYRDFWILLK
+282 RTFNRYRDFWILLK
-296 KDSKDNAKII
+296 KDSRTNAKII

-320 KPLPLDNILSP
+320 KQLPLDNIASP
-331 FIMDQDVTKE
+331 FVLDKDVIKE

-348 KKISLYNYILN
+348 KKISLYNYLLN

-376 FVKESGE
+376 FVKESKE
-383 RRYPSVAARRLVLIA
+383 TKYPSVIARRLVIIA

-405 KDKVD
+405 KDKVE

-427 EKNFVGNIPMCS
+427 EKNFIGNVPMCS
-439 KINATDNFSFGIH
+439 KISATDNFSFGIH

-464 LHAESKRLHIG
+464 LHAESKNIHIG
-475 WNCDLRNNEA
+475 WNCDLRNSA
-485 VHTGDVINAPLPNG
+485 ATHTGDVTNAPLPNG
-499 GAEAVYFKDQFVD
+499 GAEAVYFKDEFAD
-512 DTVVVTINNYTSE
+512 DTAVITINNFTSA
-525 DNVTTNL
+525 DNITANL
-532 FFNWFTDNKVLNK
+532 FFNWFNDDKVLNK

-569 LGIIRSDEVG
+569 LGFIRANEEG

-596 KYDNVMDGIASAI
+596 KYDTVMDNIASAI

-630 TNNPEEADYNLNE
+630 TEDPEEADYNLNE
-643 TALTKD
+643 TNLVKD